1 MRELTGSSSSSVGIR
16 EREEERHREQRER
29 DWEREREQFEDI
41 NIVPQD
47 PEEEY
52 KQCKQLCEKQEAV
65 QRRCERHYKEQQGG
79 GRRDYVVDDDEE
91 EDEGN
96 NHHRDPKWQHEQCLK
111 QCERRE
117 SGEQQ
122 QQQCKSWCEK
132 HRQKGQRRRE
142 KEGKFN
148 PSSNWQ
154 GSEEEEEN
162 NPYYFHSQ
170 RFRYRV
176 RSDSGHMRVLQRFS
190 QKSHLL
196 RGIDNYRLAILEA
209 NPSTLVVP
217 HHSDAETILVLL
229 KGKGVITLVSHERR
243 ESFNMEHGDVISV
256 PAGTTYYLSNQD
268 NVDRLHV
275 AKLLQPVNTPGQFRV
290 QQRQQG
296 TIKRASQE
304 QLKALSH
311 HASSRRRHGRGSTAP
326 FNLLSRKPIYNNN
339 FGRFFEA
346 TPKDYQQLQEIDAGV
361 TYVEINQ

>member
-1 MRELTGSSSSSVGIR
+1 MRELTGSSSSSVRSAVKSSRRLGSVRKSATESNGSEIGR
-16 EREEERHREQRER
+16 EKENNLKTSISCHKTRRKSTSSVSNYARSKR
-29 DWEREREQFEDI
+29 
-41 NIVPQD
+41 
-47 PEEEY
+47 
-52 KQCKQLCEKQEAV
+52 QCK
-65 QRRCERHYKEQQGG
+65 RRCERHYKEQQGG

-148 PSSNWQ
+148 PSSNWR

-229 KGKGVITLVSHERR
+229 KGE
-243 ESFNMEHGDVISV
+243 ND
-256 PAGTTYYLSNQD
+256 
-268 NVDRLHV
+268 
-275 AKLLQPVNTPGQFRV
+275 
-290 QQRQQG
+290 
-296 TIKRASQE
+296 
-304 QLKALSH
+304 
-311 HASSRRRHGRGSTAP
+311 
-326 FNLLSRKPIYNNN
+326 
-339 FGRFFEA
+339 
-346 TPKDYQQLQEIDAGV
+346 
-361 TYVEINQ
+361 EIN